1 MMRRRRRNGQRSS
14 GCPQILCIANMAR
27 ERDLSSHLPQLS
39 PTLKYNCTQS
49 CLDHAI
55 SVFCLKRKS
64 KILLAGILP
73 IRLIFCDFCLL
84 TAFKWGLKKK
94 QKCPQVID
102 VMYLCLRD
110 HCIFRRVCCCL
121 LLLVRHQLCLQL
133 LGMKQCNTVLASS
146 SVTKVVTGS
155 GKSFPKSQSV
165 SNSLLAK

>member
-1 MMRRRRRNGQRSS
+1 MAKRSS

-64 KILLAGILP
+64 KILLAGIQP
-73 IRLIFCDFCLL
+73 IRLIFCDFSFL
-84 TAFKWGLKKK
+84 TAFKRGLRKK
-94 QKCPQVID
+94 QKCPQMID
-102 VMYLCLRD
+102 VNIPLFAWSLYFSPCL
-110 HCIFRRVCCCL
+110 FCL

-146 SVTKVVTGS
+146 SVTKVATGS